1 MTSLPTSLSLITTRL
16 QESPLC
22 QAVSVVETQQFSAE
36 QFLCKVRADLEQGLK
51 LQGSA
56 YYNHGHCDYSYQL
69 FRNVPIMRWDNK
81 EDCPGLPNFPHHH
94 HTPDGS
100 IVSSP
105 LSGEPEQDLPVVLQA
120 IATFAGPTLSAR
132 DTQE

>member
-1 MTSLPTSLSLITTRL
+1 MISLPTLLSLITTLL

-36 QFLCKVRADLEQGLK
+36 QFFCKVRADLEQRLE
-51 LQGSA
+51 LQVRI
-56 YYNHGHCDYSYQL
+56 YYNRGHCDYSYQL
-69 FRNVPIMRWDNK
+69 FRDVPIMRWDNK
-81 EDCPGLPNFPHHH
+81 EDCPGLANFPHHH
-94 HTPDGS
+94 HTLDGK

-120 IATFAGPTLSAR
+120 ITAFVEATSSAK
-132 DTQE
+132 DAQE

>member
-1 MTSLPTSLSLITTRL
+1 MTSLPTLLGLITTRL
-16 QESPLC
+16 QGSPLC
-22 QAVSVVETQQFSAE
+22 QAVSVVETQEFSAE
-36 QFLCKVRADLEQGLK
+36 QFFCKVRADLKQGLK
-51 LQGSA
+51 LQVRVYCSR
-56 YYNHGHCDYSYQL
+56 GHYDYSYQL
-69 FRNVPIMRWDNK
+69 FRDAPIMRLDNK
-81 EDCPGLPNFPHHH
+81 EDCASLPNFPHHH

-120 IATFAGPTLSAR
+120 IAAFAGPTLSAR